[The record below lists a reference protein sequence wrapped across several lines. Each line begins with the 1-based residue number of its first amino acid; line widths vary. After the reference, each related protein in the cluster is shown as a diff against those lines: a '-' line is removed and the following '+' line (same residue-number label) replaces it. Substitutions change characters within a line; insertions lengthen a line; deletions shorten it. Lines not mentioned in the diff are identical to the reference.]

1 MIFNITKKQINSHDC
16 FICGIDNKAG
26 LLSSFYETE
35 EGDVI
40 SIFETK
46 QIHQSYPERTHGGI
60 ICAMLDE
67 IAGRTL
73 WVNEPTNF
81 AVTGNLNVRYNKP
94 VPLDT
99 QLLAV
104 GKMDLNKSR
113 TFTASAKIYDKKGE
127 VLAESSGLYVKQKA
141 EKIAQN
147 TDLTKEIDILIKD
160 KIPLKQI
167 EW

>member
-1 MIFNITKKQINSHDC
+1 MVFNITKKQISSHDC
-16 FICGIDNKAG
+16 FICGVDNKAG

-35 EGDVI
+35 EGEVVCV
-40 SIFETK
+40 FETK
-46 QIHQSYPERTHGGI
+46 QFHQSYPERTHGGI

-67 IAGRTL
+67 IAGRAL
-73 WVNEPTNF
+73 WITEPTSW
-81 AVTGNLNVRYNKP
+81 AVTGSINLRYLKP

-104 GKMDLNKSR
+104 GKMDINKSW
-113 TFTASAKIYDKKGE
+113 TFTASAKIYDKSGE
-127 VLAESSGLYVKQKA
+127 VLAESSGLYIKQKA
-141 EKIAQN
+141 ERIAEN
-147 TDLTKEIDILIKD
+147 TNLSKEIDILIED